1 MNTTK
6 KLICI
11 LTAGAALGAAAP
23 VFADS
28 FHNRGYDRIRHSAHF
43 RDFDRHGFRDFDRH
57 GFRDHDRRWFR
68 GHDRRHLV
76 VVQRPVIVQRPY
88 VIEQPVYYSQP
99 APVANIGIGAMI
111 GAAIGG
117 IIDSQQ

>member
-28 FHNRGYDRIRHSAHF
+28 FHNRGYDHYRHSAQF
-43 RDFDRHGFRDFDRH
+43 RDYDRHGFRDY
-57 GFRDHDRRWFR
+57 DRRWYR

-76 VVQRPVIVQRPY
+76 VVQRPLIVQRPY
-88 VIEQPVYYSQP
+88 IIEQPVYYSQP
-99 APVANIGIGAMI
+99 APMSNMGPGAMI
-111 GAAIGG
+111 GAAIGT
-117 IIDSQQ
+117 IIDSQR

>member
-28 FHNRGYDRIRHSAHF
+28 YHNRGHDYY
-43 RDFDRHGFRDFDRH
+43 RHGVHNRDFDRH
-57 GFRDHDRRWFR
+57 GFRDHDRRWNR
-68 GHDRRHLV
+68 DYGRRHLV
-76 VVQRPVIVQRPY
+76 VVQRPVVVERPY
-88 VIEQPVYYSQP
+88 IIEQPVYYSQP
-99 APVANIGIGAMI
+99 APVANVGVGAII
-111 GAAIGG
+111 GAAIGS
-117 IIDSQQ
+117 IYDSRQQY

>member
-28 FHNRGYDRIRHSAHF
+28 FHGRGYDHNRHSAQY
-43 RDFDRHGFRDFDRH
+43 RDFDRHVYRDY
-57 GFRDHDRRWFR
+57 
-68 GHDRRHLV
+68 DRRHFV
-76 VVQRPVIVQRPY
+76 AVQRPY
-88 VIEQPVYYSQP
+88 FAQRPYIIERPVYYSQP
-99 APVANIGIGAMI
+99 MPMANMGPGAMI
-111 GAAIGG
+111 GAAVGT
-117 IIDSQQ
+117 IIDRRY

>member
-28 FHNRGYDRIRHSAHF
+28 FHNRGFDRGRHSAQ
-43 RDFDRHGFRDFDRH
+43 FRDFDRH
-57 GFRDHDRRWFR
+57 GFRDHDRRWYRDR
-68 GHDRRHLV
+68 GRRPVV
-76 VVQRPVIVQRPY
+76 VVQRPYIVERSYVVQRPY
-88 VIEQPVYYSQP
+88 IIEQPVYYSQP
-99 APVANIGIGAMI
+99 APLPNAGVGAII
-111 GAAIGG
+111 GAAIGS
-117 IIDSQQ
+117 IYDSRQQY

>member
-28 FHNRGYDRIRHSAHF
+28 FHNRGYDRSRHSAQ
-43 RDFDRHGFRDFDRH
+43 FRDFDRH
-57 GFRDHDRRWFR
+57 GFRDHDRRWNR
-68 GHDRRHLV
+68 DHGRRPV
-76 VVQRPVIVQRPY
+76 VVMQRPYIVQRLY
-88 VIEQPVYYSQP
+88 IIEQPVYYSQP
-99 APVANIGIGAMI
+99 APMANIGMGAMI

-117 IIDSQQ
+117 IIDSRQQY

>member
-6 KLICI
+6 RLICI

-28 FHNRGYDRIRHSAHF
+28 FHNRGYDRNRHSAQF
-43 RDFDRHGFRDFDRH
+43 RDFDRHGFR
-57 GFRDHDRRWFR
+57 GHDRRWYRDR
-68 GHDRRHLV
+68 GRRPV
-76 VVQRPVIVQRPY
+76 VVMQRPYIVQRPY
-88 VIEQPVYYSQP
+88 IIEQPVYYSQP
-99 APVANIGIGAMI
+99 APLPNVGMGAMI

-117 IIDSQQ
+117 IYDSRQQY

>member
-1 MNTTK
+1 MNTMK

-28 FHNRGYDRIRHSAHF
+28 FHNRGRDYNRHGAQFRDYDRHGR
-43 RDFDRHGFRDFDRH
+43 RDFDRHSRRDFDRH
-57 GFRDHDRRWFR
+57 SYRQF
-68 GHDRRHLV
+68 DRRHPV

-88 VIEQPVYYSQP
+88 IVEQPMYYSQP
-99 APVANIGIGAMI
+99 APMANIGIGAVI
-111 GAAIGG
+111 GAAIGT
-117 IIDSQQ
+117 IIDNRQ

>member
-28 FHNRGYDRIRHSAHF
+28 FHNRGFDHNRHSAQY
-43 RDFDRHGFRDFDRH
+43 RDFDRHGYREFDR
-57 GFRDHDRRWFR
+57 RVYRSHDRRPV
-68 GHDRRHLV
+68 V
-76 VVQRPVIVQRPY
+76 VVQRPYI
-88 VIEQPVYYSQP
+88 IEQPVYYSQP
-99 APVANIGIGAMI
+99 APVANVGVGAMI

-117 IIDSQQ
+117 IYDSQQQY

>member
-23 VFADS
+23 VFADA
-28 FHNRGYDRIRHSAHF
+28 FHNRGHDYYRHGAKF
-43 RDFDRHGFRDFDRH
+43 RDFDRYGYRA
-57 GFRDHDRRWFR
+57 HDRYAYR
-68 GHDRRHLV
+68 HYARRPVV
-76 VVQRPVIVQRPY
+76 VVQRPYI
-88 VIEQPVYYSQP
+88 IEQPVYYSQP
-99 APVANIGIGAMI
+99 APAANIGMGALI

-117 IIDSQQ
+117 IYDSQQQY

>member
-28 FHNRGYDRIRHSAHF
+28 FHNRGFDHNRHSAQY
-43 RDFDRHGFRDFDRH
+43 RDFDRHGYREFDR
-57 GFRDHDRRWFR
+57 RVYRSHDRRPV
-68 GHDRRHLV
+68 V
-76 VVQRPVIVQRPY
+76 VVQRPYI
-88 VIEQPVYYSQP
+88 IEQPVYYSQP
-99 APVANIGIGAMI
+99 APVANAGVGAMI

-117 IIDSQQ
+117 IYDSRQQY

>member
-1 MNTTK
+1 MNTMK

-28 FHNRGYDRIRHSAHF
+28 FHNRGFDRGRHGAQF
-43 RDFDRHGFRDFDRH
+43 RDFDRHGHRNF
-57 GFRDHDRRWFR
+57 DRRWYR

-76 VVQRPVIVQRPY
+76 VVQRPVVVERPY
-88 VIEQPVYYSQP
+88 IIEQPVYYSQP
-99 APVANIGIGAMI
+99 APVANIGLGAMI

-117 IIDSQQ
+117 IYDSQQQY

>member
-28 FHNRGYDRIRHSAHF
+28 FHNRGFDHNRHSAQYRDF
-43 RDFDRHGFRDFDRH
+43 DRYSYRDFDRHAHRS
-57 GFRDHDRRWFR
+57 
-68 GHDRRHLV
+68 HDRRHVV
-76 VVQRPVIVQRPY
+76 VVQRPYI
-88 VIEQPVYYSQP
+88 IEQPVYYSQP
-99 APVANIGIGAMI
+99 APIANVGMGAII

-117 IIDSQQ
+117 IYDSRQQY

>member
-28 FHNRGYDRIRHSAHF
+28 FHNRGFDRSRHGAQFRDYDRHDR
-43 RDFDRHGFRDFDRH
+43 RNFDRHGFRHFDR
-57 GFRDHDRRWFR
+57 RRVVVVER
-68 GHDRRHLV
+68 PV
-76 VVQRPVIVQRPY
+76 VVQRPYIV
-88 VIEQPVYYSQP
+88 EQPVYYSQP
-99 APVANIGIGAMI
+99 APVANVGVGAII
-111 GAAIGG
+111 GAAIGS
-117 IIDSQQ
+117 IYDSRQQY

>member
-28 FHNRGYDRIRHSAHF
+28 FRGHGYDHNRHSAQY
-43 RDFDRHGFRDFDRH
+43 RDYGRH
-57 GFRDHDRRWFR
+57 GFRDHDRRVYR
-68 GHDRRHLV
+68 DYNRHNVV
-76 VVQRPVIVQRPY
+76 VVQRPYIVQQPY
-88 VIEQPVYYSQP
+88 IIEQPVYYSQP
-99 APVANIGIGAMI
+99 APAANIGMGALI